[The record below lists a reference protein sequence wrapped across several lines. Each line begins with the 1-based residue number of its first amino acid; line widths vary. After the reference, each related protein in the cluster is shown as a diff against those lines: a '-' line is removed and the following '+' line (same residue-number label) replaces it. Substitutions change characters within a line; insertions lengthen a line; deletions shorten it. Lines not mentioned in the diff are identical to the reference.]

1 MPISAA
7 NEKKTRGYAHIFGD
21 SSRQLL
27 TYLDSHQIGITASD
41 IQHPPADL
49 NHRDK
54 LLKKVQYNL
63 MLAQGFLGERDYLLE
78 EGNHEAAENRVSRAE
93 HHLTLTVIFANA
105 VRKANFD

>member
-1 MPISAA
+1 MPISEAH
-7 NEKKTRGYAHIFGD
+7 EEKTRGYAHIFGD

-27 TYLDSHQIGITASD
+27 TYLDGHQISMTASD

-63 MLAQGFLGERDYLLE
+63 MLAQSFLGERDYLLE
-78 EGNHEAAENRVSRAE
+78 EGNHEASENRRSRAE
-93 HHLTLTVIFANA
+93 QHLALSVIFANA
-105 VRKANFD
+105 ARQA